1 MSLPLAYPEK
11 ENAVIGYLSMNG
23 FAGIEDYAR
32 TRPDAFTHPLAS
44 VTFEAAQ
51 HLHQVGRTPHTLT
64 IIEAIEGDRTL
75 KRIAADAAAEA
86 GLPDWQNYIYGADT
100 SIAQSFAGGQIVGEY
115 IADITEAAGRR
126 KAELTPDAAAL
137 ERNATQKALA

>member
-51 HLHQVGRTPHTLT
+51 HLHQVGRTPNTLT
-64 IIEAIEGDRTL
+64 IIDAIEGDREL
-75 KRIAADAAAEA
+75 KRDATNAAAEA
-86 GLPDWQNYIYGADT
+86 GLPDWQGVWLDY
-100 SIAQSFAGGQIVGEY
+100 S
-115 IADITEAAGRR
+115 
-126 KAELTPDAAAL
+126 
-137 ERNATQKALA
+137 